1 MSRVST
7 PWRPRL
13 ARVDDDPADP
23 RRTRPGGRDR
33 DAARP
38 SDGRLVIARP
48 FGVPVDVTP
57 AWFLVAGLITYGFA
71 ATVEREVPGLGSWRY
86 AVSLTFALLLYLS
99 VLVHE
104 LSHTVVALRSG
115 LPVSRI
121 SLHLLGGVSEI
132 ERPAQTP
139 GREAGIA
146 VAGPLVSLVVAGL
159 AFGIGELLD
168 PDTVGRLLARALSV
182 SNLLVGAFNLLPG
195 LPLDGGRVVSA
206 VVWRATGRRHTG
218 TVVAGWLGR
227 GLAVALLAVPFL
239 VASLR
244 GSDVSLIDVV
254 WAALI
259 GAFIWVGASQAI
271 LQGTVQQ
278 RLPAVSA
285 RSLTRRAV
293 PVAVDVPLAEAL
305 RRAEL
310 VGARGLVVVDG
321 AGSPVGLV
329 SEHAVRRVPVERR
342 PWVSVGDLSRR
353 LEPELTLGADLT
365 GEELVD
371 AITARPASEYLV
383 LEANGDVY
391 GMLAAADVEQA
402 LTRT

>member
-1 MSRVST
+1 
-7 PWRPRL
+7 
-13 ARVDDDPADP
+13 VDEDPAGP
-23 RRTRPGGRDR
+23 RRPG
-33 DAARP
+33 A
-38 SDGRLVIARP
+38 GRLVIARP

-57 AWFLVAGLITYGFA
+57 AWFLVAGLITWGFA
-71 ATVEREVPGLGSWRY
+71 ATVEREVPGLGTWRY

-115 LPVSRI
+115 LPVRRI

-132 ERPAQTP
+132 ERPAETP

-146 VAGPLVSLVVAGL
+146 VAGPLVSLLLAAV
-159 AFGIGELLD
+159 AFGVGELLE
-168 PDTVGRLLARALSV
+168 PGTVGRLLAWALML

-206 VVWRATGRRHTG
+206 AVWRATGRRHTG
-218 TVVAGWLGR
+218 TVVAGWAGR
-227 GLAVALLAVPFL
+227 GVAVVLLSLPFL
-239 VASLR
+239 VAALR
-244 GSDVSLIDVV
+244 DADVSVVDLI
-254 WAALI
+254 WAALL
-259 GAFIWVGASQAI
+259 GAFIWVGASQSI
-271 LQGTVQQ
+271 LQGNVQQ

-305 RRAEL
+305 RRAQL
-310 VGARGLVVVDG
+310 VGAGGLVVVDG

-329 SEHAVRRVPVERR
+329 SERAVREVPVERR

-353 LEPELTLGADLT
+353 LDSDLTLQADLT
-365 GEELVD
+365 GEELIE
-371 AITARPASEYLV
+371 AITARPATEYLV
-383 LEANGDVY
+383 VEASGEVY
-391 GMLAAADVEQA
+391 GMLATADVERA
-402 LTRT
+402 LTRA